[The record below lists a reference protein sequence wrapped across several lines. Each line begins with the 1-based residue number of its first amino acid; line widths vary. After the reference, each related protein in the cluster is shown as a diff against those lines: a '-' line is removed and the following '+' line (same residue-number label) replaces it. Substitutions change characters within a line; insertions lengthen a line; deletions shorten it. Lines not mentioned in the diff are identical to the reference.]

1 MSNRRCEPNPI
12 EERGVSS
19 ARKIAANRTSA
30 RSSTG
35 PKTAQGRARAARNA
49 LRHGLNVPIYSD
61 PAMTQELDMLAR
73 EIAGAGPHAEI
84 GVRARGVAEAYLG
97 LRRVRLARHRHLL
110 DALRADAQTDV
121 ASPRDIGAG
130 KFALTASRTRKLL
143 AMDRYEGC
151 ARLRLKSAIE
161 AFDEARN
168 SASD

>member
-1 MSNRRCEPNPI
+1 LSNRRCEPNPI

-84 GVRARGVAEAYLG
+84 GVRARGVAKAYLG

-121 ASPRDIGAG
+121 ASPIDIGAV
-130 KFALTASRTRKLL
+130 KFALTASQTRKLL

>member
-1 MSNRRCEPNPI
+1 
-12 EERGVSS
+12 VSS
-19 ARKIAANRTSA
+19 ARKIAANRTNA

-61 PAMTQELDMLAR
+61 PATTDELGMLAR
-73 EIAGAGPHAEI
+73 EIAGAEAHAEI
-84 GVRARGVAEAYLG
+84 GVLARGVAEACLD

-110 DALRADAQTDV
+110 DALRVDAQTDV
-121 ASPRDIGAG
+121 ASPIDIGAG
-130 KFALTASRTRKLL
+130 KFALTASQTKKLF

-151 ARLRLKSAIE
+151 ARLRLKSAIQ

-168 SASD
+168 SPD

>member
-1 MSNRRCEPNPI
+1 LSNRRCEPNPI

-121 ASPRDIGAG
+121 ASPIDIGAG
-130 KFALTASRTRKLL
+130 KFALTASQTRKLL